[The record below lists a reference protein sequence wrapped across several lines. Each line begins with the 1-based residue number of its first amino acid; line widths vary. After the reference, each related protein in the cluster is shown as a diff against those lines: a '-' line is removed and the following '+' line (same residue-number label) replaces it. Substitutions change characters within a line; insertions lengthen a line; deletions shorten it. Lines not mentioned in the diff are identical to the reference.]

1 MEKTRIID
9 IIVIL
14 SMLFI
19 MLATSTILFLNNLK
33 EGALIVAIIGAICVS
48 LGLCAISQDSN

>member
-48 LGLCAISQDSN
+48 LGLCAIFQDSN